1 MLFGKSLHFLDG
13 SRVRALKLGESN
25 NRLCLPKEDGKPSET
40 DEKKA
45 SWQHWFRM
53 FCANYQNAKSENPIK
68 PQPYIF
74 HMFCPNFQ
82 NAKSANPKTSTQ
94 NTLQQDDGEEQ
105 TECAKCKRWFPRKSM
120 TQRSAHTHNCKDCRS
135 LAAFVCKLDFPEELA
150 LCNLDKAEQVR
161 FFQDANT
168 FKVGGKLE
176 LSSIRTWYERYLT
189 ATYERWSAQKRRSIM
204 KPLSVWAGEGY
215 KTAGIEKNAECEW
228 DETLEE
234 YTYALP
240 VKEKEVGELQ
250 RRATQ
255 EAMKIVRRG
264 RKTRGDAAAAAAAL
278 PPQDGSLVPSGGA
291 ADQAPSGGA
300 AEPAAGAA
308 DMANFM
314 DLVSSSSEAEKK
326 YQGQGKAKA
335 QEGEKE
341 PGGRKQQ
348 GRCSREEKDQGRRA
362 SLEAVRRR
370 SHARLWHLG
379 ASALCSGGPR
389 CHTAAGGARAAG
401 ARPCPGQ

>member
-1 MLFGKSLHFLDG
+1 
-13 SRVRALKLGESN
+13 
-25 NRLCLPKEDGKPSET
+25 
-40 DEKKA
+40 
-45 SWQHWFRM
+45 
-53 FCANYQNAKSENPIK
+53 
-68 PQPYIF
+68 
-74 HMFCPNFQ
+74 
-82 NAKSANPKTSTQ
+82 
-94 NTLQQDDGEEQ
+94 
-105 TECAKCKRWFPRKSM
+105 M
-120 TQRSAHTHNCKDCRS
+120 TQRSAHTHNCKDCQS

-161 FFQDANT
+161 FFRDANT

-189 ATYERWSAQKRRSIM
+189 ATYERWSAQKRRSVM

-215 KTAGIEKNAECEW
+215 KTAGIEKNAEREW

-250 RRATQ
+250 RRAAQ

-300 AEPAAGAA
+300 AEPAAGAEGDLEA

-314 DLVSSSSEAEKK
+314 DLVSSSSEAEKNTK
-326 YQGQGKAKA
+326 GKGKPKPKKEKKNKAAGSSKDAAAAKQKAKA
-335 QEGEKE
+335 DAQALKL
-341 PGGRKQQ
+341 
-348 GRCSREEKDQGRRA
+348 SDAAARRA
-362 SLEAVRRR
+362 ATRAVSAYGTLVPQLSAAVGRAAAQQWVE
-370 SHARLWHLG
+370 HAQLARDLALANERLATAQAVVATLG
-379 ASALCSGGPR
+379 RNSAATNLCVNYSDKEVAAHVKTVKELLTQLRKRKAAPK
-389 CHTAAGGARAAG
+389 AAGKARGKPKAKAKAA
-401 ARPCPGQ
+401 AEEPIAAPGTADEAEEAEDVEKPGNEDERD